1 MDVAFNKVLPT
12 AFVMWMELLLELLK
26 KGELRGF
33 EGHFENF
40 MDQALDFLAD
50 LPDGFSNFVTYDP
63 LNPKIKTFD
72 MKAATM
78 KRKKNNF
85 KTFKNITC
93 EFCLSTFAIIDNY
106 WQG

>member
-1 MDVAFNKVLPT
+1 
-12 AFVMWMELLLELLK
+12 MELLLELLK

-33 EGHFENF
+33 ESHFENF
-40 MDQALDFLAD
+40 MEQALDFLAD